1 MSNKKWLTGG
11 ETHVNLVFKIEVAG
25 TTPLWEPTGDDHR
38 EQQSRRTLQAGMSRR
53 GGVMENIHDTVCK
66 VFINHSP
73 CRSAV
78 GKFDCLYAVLE
89 RSLCVQK

>member
-1 MSNKKWLTGG
+1 MTGG

-53 GGVMENIHDTVCK
+53 VGLWRISMTLSARCLSITALAGVLSENLIVCTL
-66 VFINHSP
+66 F
-73 CRSAV
+73 
-78 GKFDCLYAVLE
+78 
-89 RSLCVQK
+89 